1 MRSATASDRG
11 AVTVEFALT
20 LPALLLV
27 LALAVGAVTAAD
39 ARLACADAAR
49 VGARSLARGESEAR
63 AGELAREAAP
73 AGAEIG
79 LGRDGE
85 TARVTVTA
93 RVRFGRFHLHTVR
106 VSGTAAVLL
115 EPGIPP

>member
-1 MRSATASDRG
+1 MRSATACDRG

-27 LALAVGAVTAAD
+27 LALAVGAVTAAE
-39 ARLACADAAR
+39 ARLACGDAAR
-49 VGARSLARGESEAR
+49 VGARSLARGESEAQ
-63 AGELAREAAP
+63 AGELARGAAP
-73 AGAEIG
+73 AGARVD
-79 LGRDGE
+79 LRRDGE

-93 RVRFGRFHLHTVR
+93 RVRFGRVHLHTLE

-115 EPGIPP
+115 EPGVLP

>member
-27 LALAVGAVTAAD
+27 LALAVGAITAAD

-93 RVRFGRFHLHTVR
+93 RVRFGRFHVHTVR

-115 EPGIPP
+115 EPGLPP

>member
-49 VGARSLARGESEAR
+49 VAARSLARGESEAQAR
-63 AGELAREAAP
+63 HLARAAAP
-73 AGAEIG
+73 NGARID
-79 LGRDGE
+79 LGRDGG
-85 TARVTVTA
+85 TARVTVTT
-93 RVRFGRFHLHTVR
+93 RVRFGRVHLHTVE
-106 VSGTAAVLL
+106 VSGSAAVLL
-115 EPGIPP
+115 EPGTPP